1 MINKISR
8 ELFIKSR
15 DGSTV
20 YYLPESS
27 SLRRAIIEVFEEQ
40 EDASTNDDYLKDQ
53 LNKKKQQSLYTN
65 NFGENKKSTDLY
77 GAAILDYIAQSEVEA
92 REKIILR
99 YANEIRILIQQDEF
113 IDGEVSRSEQYM
125 IEGYEQGQLD
135 FITEAL
141 MRVYSSNLGEAH
153 ILEGILTMIAC
164 VPYEAV
170 SPKGQIMAMGL
181 LTNKILSVRDKAIQC
196 FERWNSKKGLAYLR
210 NVSCYPKWLFW
221 YESLEKWM
229 RSFLSLTR
237 LMFKKFTPIYRQW
250 SFVLKMEPYQL
261 GISIHL
267 MRLEMQY
274 LQLLLHLRI
283 SQKWI
288 L

>member
-153 ILEGILTMIAC
+153 ILEGILTII
-164 VPYEAV
+164 V
-170 SPKGQIMAMGL
+170 S
-181 LTNKILSVRDKAIQC
+181 
-196 FERWNSKKGLAYLR
+196 
-210 NVSCYPKWLFW
+210 
-221 YESLEKWM
+221 
-229 RSFLSLTR
+229 
-237 LMFKKFTPIYRQW
+237 
-250 SFVLKMEPYQL
+250 
-261 GISIHL
+261 
-267 MRLEMQY
+267 
-274 LQLLLHLRI
+274 
-283 SQKWI
+283 
-288 L
+288 

>member
-40 EDASTNDDYLKDQ
+40 EDASTNDNYLKDQ

-77 GAAILDYIAQSEVEA
+77 GAAILDYIAQSEAEA

-125 IEGYEQGQLD
+125 IEGYEHCLLY
-135 FITEAL
+135 T
-141 MRVYSSNLGEAH
+141 
-153 ILEGILTMIAC
+153 
-164 VPYEAV
+164 
-170 SPKGQIMAMGL
+170 SP
-181 LTNKILSVRDKAIQC
+181 SPRD
-196 FERWNSKKGLAYLR
+196 
-210 NVSCYPKWLFW
+210 
-221 YESLEKWM
+221 
-229 RSFLSLTR
+229 TR
-237 LMFKKFTPIYRQW
+237 
-250 SFVLKMEPYQL
+250 
-261 GISIHL
+261 
-267 MRLEMQY
+267 
-274 LQLLLHLRI
+274 
-283 SQKWI
+283 
-288 L
+288 

>member
-135 FITEAL
+135 FHN
-141 MRVYSSNLGEAH
+141 RSVN
-153 ILEGILTMIAC
+153 AC
-164 VPYEAV
+164 VF
-170 SPKGQIMAMGL
+170 
-181 LTNKILSVRDKAIQC
+181 IQ
-196 FERWNSKKGLAYLR
+196 FRRSAHTRR
-210 NVSCYPKWLFW
+210 NIDHDC
-221 YESLEKWM
+221 M
-229 RSFLSLTR
+229 C
-237 LMFKKFTPIYRQW
+237 
-250 SFVLKMEPYQL
+250 
-261 GISIHL
+261 SI
-267 MRLEMQY
+267 
-274 LQLLLHLRI
+274 
-283 SQKWI
+283 
-288 L
+288 

>member
-40 EDASTNDDYLKDQ
+40 EDASTNDNYLKDQ

-77 GAAILDYIAQSEVEA
+77 GAAILDYIAQSEAEA

-153 ILEGILTMIAC
+153 IL
-164 VPYEAV
+164 
-170 SPKGQIMAMGL
+170 
-181 LTNKILSVRDKAIQC
+181 
-196 FERWNSKKGLAYLR
+196 
-210 NVSCYPKWLFW
+210 
-221 YESLEKWM
+221 
-229 RSFLSLTR
+229 
-237 LMFKKFTPIYRQW
+237 
-250 SFVLKMEPYQL
+250 
-261 GISIHL
+261 
-267 MRLEMQY
+267 
-274 LQLLLHLRI
+274 
-283 SQKWI
+283 
-288 L
+288 

>member
-40 EDASTNDDYLKDQ
+40 EDASTNDNYLKDQ

-77 GAAILDYIAQSEVEA
+77 GAAILDYIAQSEAEA

-153 ILEGILTMIAC
+153 
-164 VPYEAV
+164 
-170 SPKGQIMAMGL
+170 
-181 LTNKILSVRDKAIQC
+181 KI
-196 FERWNSKKGLAYLR
+196 
-210 NVSCYPKWLFW
+210 
-221 YESLEKWM
+221 
-229 RSFLSLTR
+229 
-237 LMFKKFTPIYRQW
+237 
-250 SFVLKMEPYQL
+250 
-261 GISIHL
+261 
-267 MRLEMQY
+267 
-274 LQLLLHLRI
+274 
-283 SQKWI
+283 
-288 L
+288 

>member
-99 YANEIRILIQQDEF
+99 YANEIRILI
-113 IDGEVSRSEQYM
+113 
-125 IEGYEQGQLD
+125 
-135 FITEAL
+135 
-141 MRVYSSNLGEAH
+141 
-153 ILEGILTMIAC
+153 
-164 VPYEAV
+164 
-170 SPKGQIMAMGL
+170 
-181 LTNKILSVRDKAIQC
+181 
-196 FERWNSKKGLAYLR
+196 
-210 NVSCYPKWLFW
+210 
-221 YESLEKWM
+221 
-229 RSFLSLTR
+229 
-237 LMFKKFTPIYRQW
+237 
-250 SFVLKMEPYQL
+250 
-261 GISIHL
+261 
-267 MRLEMQY
+267 
-274 LQLLLHLRI
+274 
-283 SQKWI
+283 
-288 L
+288 